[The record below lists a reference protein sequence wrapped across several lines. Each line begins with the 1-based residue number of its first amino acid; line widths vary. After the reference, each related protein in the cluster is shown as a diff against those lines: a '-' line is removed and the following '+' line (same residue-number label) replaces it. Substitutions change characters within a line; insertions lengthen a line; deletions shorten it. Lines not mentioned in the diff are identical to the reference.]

1 MNKFYLYTNFLSPG
15 RIQRVII
22 HFTGIALPVI
32 NPIAIGSITFADSF
46 ISSSFAALKLNLSV
60 RQLTGF

>member
-22 HFTGIALPVI
+22 HYTGIVLPVI
-32 NPIAIGSITFADSF
+32 KSITFADSF
-46 ISSSFAALKLNLSV
+46 LSSSFAALKLNLSV